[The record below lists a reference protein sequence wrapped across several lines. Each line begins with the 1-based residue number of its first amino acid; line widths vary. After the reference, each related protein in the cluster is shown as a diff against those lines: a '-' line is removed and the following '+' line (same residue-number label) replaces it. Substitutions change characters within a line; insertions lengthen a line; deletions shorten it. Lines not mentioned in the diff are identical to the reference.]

1 MEPFLVVPV
10 DPVSNDPPRLLKRL
24 EPVLS
29 DTLVFQTAKEPLNQP
44 ILLRRIRRD
53 ELLLQPIVS
62 TGLAKS
68 PTLENQ
74 PVIAA

>member
-1 MEPFLVVPV
+1 VVIEA
-10 DPVSNDPPRLLKRL
+10 DPIPDDTTG
-24 EPVLS
+24 VLQAFES
-29 DTLVFQTAKEPLNQP
+29 MTVHTLVFERADDPLDHA
-44 ILLRRIRRD
+44 ILLWAVGRD